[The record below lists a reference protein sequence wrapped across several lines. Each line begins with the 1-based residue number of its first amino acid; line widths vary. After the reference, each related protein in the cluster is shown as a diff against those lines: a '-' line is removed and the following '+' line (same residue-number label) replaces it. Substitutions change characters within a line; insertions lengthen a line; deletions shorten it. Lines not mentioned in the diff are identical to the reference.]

1 VNYRHAFHAGNHADV
16 LKHAVLLFCLDALK
30 RKETPFAVL
39 DTHAGRG
46 TYDLL
51 SGEALR
57 SPEWREGVARLVDWR
72 DSPPLIGRYLEAVRT
87 FNLGSELRTYPG
99 SPALIA
105 QSLRGDDALAAC
117 ELHPE
122 EFTELRRTLPRSAN
136 IRLHERDGYEALG
149 ALLPPAER
157 RGLVLIDPP
166 YEAPDELAI
175 AASAIGAALKRFA
188 HGMYLWWRPLKSE
201 SALAAADDEVRAQGA
216 KATLRADLWTDTPRP
231 AGRLV
236 GSSLL
241 LINPP
246 FGLESALHAALPS
259 LAERVS
265 IGASGWRIASD
276 EHGGKDADGLQYQ
289 QRLRDEWPD

>member
-30 RKETPFAVL
+30 RKDAPFAVL

-51 SGEALR
+51 SDEALR
-57 SPEWREGVARLVDWR
+57 SPEWNDGIARLMDWP
-72 DSPPLIGRYLEAVRT
+72 DPPPLIARYLEAVRT
-87 FNLGSELRTYPG
+87 FNLAGELRTYPG

-105 QSLRGDDALAAC
+105 QALRADDVLAAC

-122 EFTELRRTLPRSAN
+122 EFAALRRTMPRAPN
-136 IRLHERDGYEALG
+136 VRLHERDGYEALG

-166 YEAPDELAI
+166 YEAPDELART
-175 AASAIGAALKRFA
+175 ATALGAALKRFG
-188 HGMYLWWRPLKSE
+188 HGMYLWWRPLKNP
-201 SALAAADDEVRAQGA
+201 SALAAVDGEARAQGA
-216 KATLRADLWTDTPRP
+216 KATLRADLWVAAPTTE
-231 AGRLV
+231 GRLV
-236 GSSLL
+236 GSSVY

-246 FGLESALHAALPS
+246 FGLREALEQALPF
-259 LAERVS
+259 LADALTK
-265 IGASGWRIASD
+265 GQSGWR
-276 EHGGKDADGLQYQ
+276 
-289 QRLRDEWPD
+289 LR